1 MMSFRPRRRRTPFAS
16 NSSTPSQDA
25 QAQNQNSNSTPSPT
39 SQERPQF
46 SQAQR
51 PQNHSQQPRRDG
63 RPQHAQNRPQQHRR
77 PEFSRRDE
85 APRVMRAPVREVE
98 NIHDQPI
105 FQPKPMT
112 PEIAEAVANSPFT
125 ALGLT
130 PPLVRAVLTE
140 NYVEPSPVQKEVIP
154 FAVGGRDI
162 LAQAQTGTGKTAA
175 FVLPILQQLAA
186 KPGTGIRALIL
197 TPTREL
203 ALQIADRV
211 AVYGRHL
218 NVRHAVIYG
227 GVSQKKQENA
237 LRGNPSIVVATPG
250 RLLDL
255 MRQGYVHLDQVAH
268 FVLDEADRM
277 LDMGFVH
284 DVRRV
289 TVSLPAKRQTLF
301 FSATMPAAVEGL
313 SKSMLQNPARVSI
326 TPKMTTAE
334 NVSQSVMFVPRLE
347 KRALLERVLRDQG
360 IERAIVFTRTKR
372 GANKLCEQLDKAGI
386 GSAAIHGNKSQG
398 QRERALEGFRTGTT
412 RILVATDLA
421 ARGIDVTGISLVV
434 NFELPDVAEQY
445 VHRIG
450 RTGRAGASGRAISFC
465 DASERPLLVDIERLI
480 KKRLPVESLDV
491 AQSAQIAPIQG
502 PTVQS
507 TLPVAP

>member
-1 MMSFRPRRRRTPFAS
+1 MAPPAPF
-16 NSSTPSQDA
+16 
-25 QAQNQNSNSTPSPT
+25 QA
-39 SQERPQF
+39 
-46 SQAQR
+46 
-51 PQNHSQQPRRDG
+51 
-63 RPQHAQNRPQQHRR
+63 
-77 PEFSRRDE
+77 
-85 APRVMRAPVREVE
+85 
-98 NIHDQPI
+98 
-105 FQPKPMT
+105 PKPMT
-112 PEIAEAVANSPFT
+112 PEIAEAVAASPFT

-130 PPLVRAVLTE
+130 PALVRAVLTE
-140 NYVEPSPVQKEVIP
+140 NYVQPSPVQKEVIP
-154 FAVGGRDI
+154 FAIGGRDI

-175 FVLPILQQLAA
+175 FVLPIMQQLAA
-186 KPGTGIRALIL
+186 APASDTRGGIRALIL

-218 NVRHAVIYG
+218 NLRHAVIYG
-227 GVSQKKQENA
+227 GVSQKKQENS
-237 LRGNPSIVVATPG
+237 LQGNPSIVVATPG

-255 MRQGYVHLDQVAH
+255 MRQGYVRLDHVSH

-289 TVSLPAKRQTLF
+289 TVMLPAKRQTLF
-301 FSATMPAAVEGL
+301 FSATMPSAVETL
-313 SKSMLQNPARVSI
+313 SKTMLNNPARVSI
-326 TPKMTTAE
+326 TPKVTTAE
-334 NVSQSVMFVPRLE
+334 SVAQSVVFVPRTE
-347 KRALLERVLRDQG
+347 KRALLERLLSDKNV
-360 IERAIVFTRTKR
+360 ERAIVFTRTKR

-398 QRERALEGFRTGTT
+398 QRERALEGFRLGTT

-421 ARGIDVTGISLVV
+421 ARGIDVNGISLVV

-465 DASERPLLVDIERLI
+465 DSSERPLLVDIERLI
-480 KKRLPVESLDV
+480 RKSLPVEPLYPTATV
-491 AQSAQIAPIQG
+491 QG

-507 TLPVAP
+507 TLPSAP

>member
-1 MMSFRPRRRRTPFAS
+1 
-16 NSSTPSQDA
+16 
-25 QAQNQNSNSTPSPT
+25 
-39 SQERPQF
+39 
-46 SQAQR
+46 
-51 PQNHSQQPRRDG
+51 
-63 RPQHAQNRPQQHRR
+63 
-77 PEFSRRDE
+77 
-85 APRVMRAPVREVE
+85 
-98 NIHDQPI
+98 
-105 FQPKPMT
+105 MT

-140 NYVEPSPVQKEVIP
+140 GYTQPSPVQTEVIP
-154 FAVGGRDI
+154 FAIGGRDV

-175 FVLPILQQLAA
+175 FVLPILQRLTAT
-186 KPGTGIRALIL
+186 PGPGIRALIL

-218 NVRHAVIYG
+218 NIRHAVIYG

-237 LRGNPSIVVATPG
+237 LRASPSIVVATPG

-255 MRQGYVHLDQVAH
+255 MRQGFVRLDHVTH

-289 TVSLPAKRQTLF
+289 TVALPAKRQTLF
-301 FSATMPAAVEGL
+301 FSATMPSAVETL
-313 SKSMLQNPARVSI
+313 SRSMLQNPARVSI
-326 TPKMTTAE
+326 TPKITTAE
-334 NVSQSVMFVPRLE
+334 GVKQSVVFVPRLE
-347 KRALLERVLRDQG
+347 KRALLERVLRDNG
-360 IERAIVFTRTKR
+360 IERALVFTRTKR

-398 QRERALEGFRTGTT
+398 QRERALEGFRLGTT

-480 KKRLPVESLDV
+480 KQRLPVESFLDPAN
-491 AQSAQIAPIQG
+491 AQNALNQAP
-502 PTVQS
+502 TTRS
-507 TLPVAP
+507 TSPVVLDTPR